1 MVEEAMGGPCRRL
14 RWGLEWGVGGLVGGG
29 YLRRG
34 RGGLLNEWLKSIPFQ
49 CVVVNIFG
57 VFDCLAKASSEVEVD
72 GRLN

>member
-1 MVEEAMGGPCRRL
+1 M
-14 RWGLEWGVGGLVGGG
+14 
-29 YLRRG
+29 LRRG

>member
-1 MVEEAMGGPCRRL
+1 MVHAVDFDGVWNGG
-14 RWGLEWGVGGLVGGG
+14 WGGWWGGG
-29 YLRRG
+29 DMLRRG